1 VRQAAALLVL
11 AGVIAV
17 PGALAREAQNP
28 PRVCEGLT
36 ICSPIAGPW
45 VVVPGPAKGAGEGT
59 AIWQLGCPRGFVG
72 GLDARVADPWIEVTF
87 PGFMGSP
94 VNPGIT
100 TRRTVV
106 FNAVSV
112 GPTGR
117 LSSFIP
123 FIGCIPA
130 EGGPRTP
137 TGVGSSAAP
146 TQIGPGPIDRR
157 VKIVE
162 LFGREVRAGLGCPV
176 GRRLVA
182 SQAVLGIF
190 TALKPTQR
198 QLHGVLLRTSVVGG
212 KVFIR
217 LRRTTLPLRIP
228 VQAQIHALCSGTW
241 GT

>member
-1 VRQAAALLVL
+1 VRALAALLIV
-11 AGVIAV
+11 AGMIAV

-36 ICSPIAGPW
+36 ICSPVAGPW
-45 VVVPGPAKGAGEGT
+45 VVVPGPAKGAGVGK
-59 AIWQLGCPRGFVG
+59 AVWQLACPRGFVG

-106 FNAVSV
+106 FNAVSA
-112 GPTGR
+112 GPRGR

-123 FIGCIPA
+123 FVGCIPG

-146 TQIGPGPIDRR
+146 AQLGVGPIDRHVR
-157 VKIVE
+157 IVE
-162 LFGREVRAGLGCPV
+162 LFGREITAGLGCPP
-176 GRRLVA
+176 GRRLVE
-182 SQAVLGIF
+182 SQAALGIF

-198 QLHGVLLRTSVVGG
+198 QLHGVVLRTSLVGG
-212 KVFIR
+212 KIFIK
-217 LRRTTLPLRIP
+217 LRRTTLPQRIP
-228 VQAQIHALCSGTW
+228 VQVQIHALCSGTW
-241 GT
+241 SR